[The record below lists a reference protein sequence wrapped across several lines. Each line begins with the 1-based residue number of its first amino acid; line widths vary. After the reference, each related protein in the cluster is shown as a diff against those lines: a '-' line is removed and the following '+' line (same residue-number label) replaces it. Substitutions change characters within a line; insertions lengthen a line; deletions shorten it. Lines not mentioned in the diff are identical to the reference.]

1 MLQDIRLIIN
11 RHGGTVT
18 PTSYLFEK
26 KGRIVFQ
33 KRDGTSAD
41 DILDEAVEA
50 GALDVDMNDD
60 GQIIIDTD
68 PSEISA
74 VALKLVDTC
83 GLSIEK
89 SSMVHVPKAET
100 AVSVDDEF
108 AQELENVITL
118 IEEDPSVQG
127 VYINA
132 A

>member
-1 MLQDIRLIIN
+1 VLQDIRLIIN

-60 GQIIIDTD
+60 GQIIIDTH

-74 VALKLVDTC
+74 VALKLVDAF

-100 AVSVDDEF
+100 TVSVDDEF

>member
-1 MLQDIRLIIN
+1 MIVN

-60 GQIIIDTD
+60 GQIIVDTD

-74 VALKLVDTC
+74 VAQKLIDAF

-89 SSMVHVPKAET
+89 SSMVHVPKADT

-108 AQELENVITL
+108 AQELENVISL